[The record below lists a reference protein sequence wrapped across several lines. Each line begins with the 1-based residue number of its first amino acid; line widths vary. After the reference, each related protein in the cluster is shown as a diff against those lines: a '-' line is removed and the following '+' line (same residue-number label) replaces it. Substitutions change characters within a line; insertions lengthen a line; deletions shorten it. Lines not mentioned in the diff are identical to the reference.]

1 MKRTFKQL
9 FAFAMLSVAFLLLG
23 LAVNAQEKRTVTG
36 VVKDSTGLPMSG
48 ATVMVK
54 GTSIGTTTDAN
65 GSFKVAATPANT
77 LIISAIGYG
86 EQEFKVGSKTSLDIS
101 LRPVATSAM
110 DEVVVTSLGIKKQA
124 RSLGYAV
131 STVTAKDLTE
141 SGNTNFASALY
152 GKAAGVKVTTAP
164 GGASSAVNVQ
174 IRGVSSIGLNTQP
187 LYVVDGVPIRLYND
201 LQGVGSTKANNNGYY
216 SDTRIEGNGVLDIN
230 PDDIESLTVLK
241 GASAAALYGSEATN
255 GVVVITTKKG
265 IKGRGLGIDV
275 NYQYDQER
283 LQNSL
288 DYQNSY
294 GPGYDAQTNVGNG
307 IATWDGWSTQDSY
320 HHPYWNSYAEFGP
333 KFDGSTVR
341 YWDGTMRPYV
351 AQPNNYRDFFQVGYN
366 SSANVAVSN
375 ASDKGSFRFSYSR
388 NDYKG
393 IVPGTDLNKNNFNF
407 NGTLKLSDRVSVDLV
422 STYNYNFTHNRPV
435 LMNQIFGSYGGFFSR
450 ADDMRTFFDKFQTP
464 DGYKYVSHST
474 QGYDQNLQ
482 FPYKFRATQLMDYL
496 WTALKDSYN
505 ETQNRFI
512 NSVTVNV
519 AIARNWKFRG
529 RVGGDMTSLFAE
541 DEQHNT
547 KPVYVGPS
555 GQYDIASSNYNIFYG
570 DGLLTYSPKISNDL
584 SLSISAGATGR
595 KQNNRIETSTTQ
607 TGLQEEDYFNINN
620 SVGTSKTGYGF
631 YKQTD
636 LASFGIID
644 VNYKSWLYLE
654 GTGRY
659 EGTSTLPPGAD
670 TYFYPSVNGGFVF
683 SDLWKMPSWVDYAKL
698 RGSYAIVG
706 NHPNIYQANVG
717 YYQTALPYNNSNTL
731 FQYVLSSNFG
741 NEAIQSERK
750 REAEIGLETHIL
762 HDRVGL
768 DLSYYNNRVDRQIL
782 FLSTPTSTGASSVL
796 SNAGDLSNYG
806 VEAAITATPVLARNF
821 RWTTRFNL
829 AINRNKLLSLPNGLS
844 QLVLSSQDGGYL
856 NISAVPGEALGDIYV
871 HPKAMD
877 AKGNPIIDDNGWY
890 TVNTN
895 GYQYAG
901 NIMPKVI
908 GGFGN
913 SFSYKNF
920 TLDLMVDYRFGGK
933 LVSIPTYY
941 MKGAGMFK
949 STLKY
954 RDAAHGGISYDAV
967 DDANNVYTAN
977 PNGARHDG
985 VIIPGVTQTGAVN
998 TKVIPAAEYY
1008 ENTMD
1013 WETNGLYE
1021 NAVYNNSYIKLR
1033 EATFTYTFPKSI
1045 YSKLA
1050 CQNLQLS
1057 VFARNL
1063 FYFYKTLPDG
1073 LDPEVA
1079 VGSSWLSQGV
1089 DGGSTAPIRSF
1100 GVSLRAK
1107 F

>member
-1 MKRTFKQL
+1 
-9 FAFAMLSVAFLLLG
+9 MLKSRIALMLLLFFCTG
-23 LAVNAQEKRTVTG
+23 SLVTFGQAKPVITG
-36 VVKDSTGLPMSG
+36 VVKDSTGAPM
-48 ATVMVK
+48 AAVTVMVK
-54 GTSIGTTTDAN
+54 GTSIGTTTDAS
-65 GSFKVAATPANT
+65 GVFKVEASPANT
-77 LIISAIGYG
+77 LIFSAVGYG
-86 EQEFKVGSKTSLDIS
+86 QQEFKVGSRASMDIV
-101 LRPVATSAM
+101 LKPEATSSL

-152 GKAAGVKVTTAP
+152 GKAAGVKITTAP

-174 IRGVSSIGLNTQP
+174 IRGVSSLGLNTQP
-187 LYVVDGVPIRLYND
+187 LYVLDGIPIRSYND
-201 LQGVGSTKANNNGYY
+201 LSGPLSNKANNNGYY

-241 GASAAALYGSEATN
+241 GASAAALYGSEANN

-265 IKGRGLGIDV
+265 TKSRGLGVDV
-275 NYQYDQER
+275 NYNYDQER

-288 DYQNSY
+288 DYQNEY
-294 GPGYDAQTNVGNG
+294 GPGYDAQTNVANG
-307 IATWDGWSTQDSY
+307 IATFDGWSTQDSY

-375 ASDKGSFRFSYSR
+375 AGDKGSFRFSYNR
-388 NDYKG
+388 FDYKG
-393 IVPGTDLNKNNFNF
+393 IVPGSDLNKNNFNF
-407 NGTLKLSDRVSVDLV
+407 NGTLKLNDRVSVDLV

-450 ADDMRTFFDKFQTP
+450 ADDMKTFFNKYQTP

-482 FPYKFRATQLMDYL
+482 FPYSFRATQLMDYL
-496 WTALKDSYN
+496 WTALRDSYD

-512 NSVTVNV
+512 NSVTLNV
-519 AIARNWKFRG
+519 AIAKNWKFRG
-529 RVGGDMTSLFAE
+529 RVGGDMTNLFTE
-541 DEQHNT
+541 DKQHNT

-555 GQYDIASSNYNIFYG
+555 GQYDITSSTYNIFYG
-570 DGLLTYSPKISNDL
+570 DALLTYSPKITNDL
-584 SLSISAGATGR
+584 SLSISAGGTGR
-595 KQNNRIETSTTQ
+595 KQVNRIETSSTN
-607 TGLQEEDYFNINN
+607 TGLQEEDFFNINN
-620 SVGTSKTGYGF
+620 SVGTATTGYS
-631 YKQTD
+631 YYRESD
-636 LASFGIID
+636 VAAFGILDI
-644 VNYKSWLYLE
+644 NYKNWLYLE

-659 EGTSTLPPGAD
+659 EGSSTLPQGKD

-698 RGSYAIVG
+698 RASYAIVG
-706 NHPNIYQANVG
+706 NHPGLYQANVG
-717 YYQTALPYNNSNTL
+717 YYQPALPYNNSNIL
-731 FQYVLSSNFG
+731 YQYVVSSSFG
-741 NEAIQSERK
+741 NEAIESERK
-750 REAEIGLETHIL
+750 REAEIGLETHIV
-762 HDRVGL
+762 HDRIGL
-768 DLSYYNNRVDRQIL
+768 DLSYYNNRLDRQIIL
-782 FLSTPTSTGASSVL
+782 LNTPTSTGASSVL
-796 SNAGDLSNYG
+796 ANAGDLSNYG
-806 VEAAITATPVLARNF
+806 VEAAITATPLITRNF
-821 RWTTRFNL
+821 RWNARFNF
-829 AINRNKLLSLPNGLS
+829 AINRNKLIDLPNGLKE
-844 QLVLSSQDGGYL
+844 LVLSSQDGGYL
-856 NISAVPGEALGDIYV
+856 NISAKPGDALGNIYV
-871 HPKAMD
+871 HPKAVD

-895 GYQYAG
+895 GYQYEG
-901 NIMPKVI
+901 NIMPKII
-908 GGFGN
+908 GGFSN
-913 SFSYKNF
+913 SFSYKSF

-954 RDAAHGGISYDAV
+954 RDAAHGGIAYDAV
-967 DDANNVYTAN
+967 DDASNNYVAN
-977 PNGARHDG
+977 PNGSRHDG
-985 VIIPGVTQTGAVN
+985 VIIPGVTETGAVN

-1021 NAVYNNSYIKLR
+1021 NAVYDNSYIKMR
-1033 EATFTYTFPKSI
+1033 EATLTYTFPKSI
-1045 YSKLA
+1045 SSKLL

-1057 VFARNL
+1057 VFGRNL

-1073 LDPEVA
+1073 LDPEVP
-1079 VGSSWLSQGV
+1079 VGSSWLAQGI
-1089 DGGSTAPIRSF
+1089 DGGSTAPTRSI

>member
-1 MKRTFKQL
+1 M
-9 FAFAMLSVAFLLLG
+9 LLLLSCIG
-23 LAVNAQEKRTVTG
+23 SLVTFGQTKPVVTG
-36 VVKDSTGLPMSG
+36 VVKDSAGLPMP
-48 ATVMVK
+48 AVTVMVK
-54 GTSIGTTTDAN
+54 GTSIGTTTDAS
-65 GSFKVAATPANT
+65 GVFKVQASPSST
-77 LIISAIGYG
+77 LIISAVGYG
-86 EQEFKVGSKTSLDIS
+86 QHEFRVGSRATLDIQ
-101 LRPVATSAM
+101 LKPEATSAL
-110 DEVVVTSLGIKKQA
+110 DEVVVTSLGIRKQA

-131 STVTAKDLTE
+131 STVSAKDLTE

-152 GKAAGVKVTTAP
+152 GKAAGVKITSAP

-201 LQGVGSTKANNNGYY
+201 LAGITSNKANNNGYW

-265 IKGRGLGIDV
+265 VMGRGLGVDV
-275 NYQYDQER
+275 NYIYDQER

-288 DYQNSY
+288 DYQNTY
-294 GPGYDAQTNVGNG
+294 GPGYDAQTNVANG
-307 IATWDGWSTQDSY
+307 IATWDGWATADSY
-320 HHPYWNSYAEFGP
+320 HHPYWNAYSEFGP
-333 KFDGSTVR
+333 KFDGSMVR

-375 ASDKGSFRFSYSR
+375 AGDKGSFRFSYNR

-450 ADDMRTFFDKFQTP
+450 ADDMKTFFDKYRTP
-464 DGYKYVSHST
+464 DGYKYVSHTTS
-474 QGYDQNLQ
+474 GYDQNLQ
-482 FPYKFRATQLMDYL
+482 FPYNFRATQLMDYL
-496 WTALKDSYN
+496 WTALKNSYN

-512 NSVTVNV
+512 NSATVNV
-519 AIARNWKFRG
+519 AIAKNWKFRG
-529 RVGGDMTSLFAE
+529 RVGGDMTSLFTE
-541 DEQHNT
+541 DKQYNSE
-547 KPVYVGPS
+547 PVYVGNS
-555 GQYDIASSNYNIFYG
+555 GQYDVASSTYNIFYS
-570 DGLLTYSPKISNDL
+570 DGLLSFSPKITNDL
-584 SLSISAGATGR
+584 SMSVSAGATGR
-595 KQNNRIETSTTQ
+595 KQVNRIQTSSTT
-607 TGLQEEDYFNINN
+607 TGLQTEDYFNITN
-620 SVGTSKTGYGF
+620 SVGAVSTGYTL

-636 LASFGIID
+636 VAAFGILD
-644 VNYKSWLYLE
+644 LNYKSWLYLE

-683 SDLWKMPSWVDYAKL
+683 SDLWKMPSWVDYAKF

-717 YYQTALPYNNSNTL
+717 YYQPGLLYNNTNIL
-731 FQYVLSSNFG
+731 YQYALSSGFG

-750 REAEIGLETHIL
+750 REAEVGLETHL
-762 HDRVGL
+762 VHDRIAL
-768 DLSYYNNRVDRQIL
+768 DLSYYNNRVSRQIL
-782 FLSTPTSTGASSVL
+782 TLSTPTSIGASSVL
-796 SNAGDLSNYG
+796 ANAGDLSNYG
-806 VEAAITATPVLARNF
+806 VEAAITATPVAGRDL
-821 RWTTRFNL
+821 RWTTRFNF
-829 AINRNKLLSLPNGLS
+829 AINRNKLIDLPNGLTE
-844 QLVLSSQDGGYL
+844 LVLSSQDGGYL
-856 NISAVPGEALGDIYV
+856 NISAKPGDALGNIYV
-871 HPKAMD
+871 HPKATD

-895 GYQYAG
+895 GYQYEG
-901 NIMPKVI
+901 NIMPRVI
-908 GGFGN
+908 GGFAN
-913 SFSYKNF
+913 SLTYKSF

-954 RDAAHGGISYDAV
+954 RDAAHGGIAYDAV
-967 DDANNVYTAN
+967 DDANNVYTAD
-977 PNGARHDG
+977 PNGSRHDG
-985 VIIPGVTQTGAVN
+985 VILKGVTEAGAVN

-1021 NAVYNNSYIKLR
+1021 NAVFDNSYIKLR
-1033 EATFTYTFPKSI
+1033 EATLTYTFPKTITSR
-1045 YSKLA
+1045 LA
-1050 CQNLQLS
+1050 CQHLQLAI
-1057 VFARNL
+1057 FGRNL

-1079 VGSSWLSQGV
+1079 VGSSWLSQGI
-1089 DGGSTAPIRSF
+1089 DGGSTAPTRSF